1 MNQVITNFVS
11 IAGNTVIDIPLKG
24 IDVPGPASFEFAG
37 NVDIM
42 KQPVTPLLG
51 GCGASAAY
59 VLGTLGQSVFLNSN
73 IGKDSWGQLAT
84 HWLDSVGVKMCS
96 TLHQDTA
103 VHVIML
109 DGEGRRQS
117 HYYLGEKVRWERS
130 LHLDPP
136 FVFFTSGYGAV
147 DSDDLQQLCKVFSK
161 LRGNGTN
168 IVFDISPWFAGR
180 VCRSLMVE
188 VFKYV
193 DYLIGTEDELR
204 VWHEGKTLPVLAEK
218 FLRSG
223 VKYVVIKRGCRG
235 AYGAS
240 QFGEEVNAMVIPS
253 AQRYTVG
260 AGDSFNG
267 RLLFGICREETFSE
281 SVQQAANFAT
291 RIVNT
296 ARGALGAVNMSSLGD

>member
-1 MNQVITNFVS
+1 MNQIITNFVS

-24 IDVPGPASFEFAG
+24 IDPPELASFEFAD

-51 GCGASAAY
+51 GCGASVAY
-59 VLGTLGQSVFLNSN
+59 ILGALGQSVILNSN

-84 HWLDSVGVKMCS
+84 DWLDSVGVKMCS
-96 TLHQDTA
+96 TSYQDTA

-109 DGEGRRQS
+109 DGEGRRRS
-117 HYYLGEKVRWERS
+117 HYYLGEKVRWEPS

-136 FVFFTSGYGAV
+136 FVFYTSGYGAV
-147 DSDDLQQLCKVFSK
+147 DSDDLQQLCNVFSK
-161 LRGNGTN
+161 LRENGTN

-204 VWHEGKTLPVLAEK
+204 VWQEGKALPVLAEK
-218 FLRSG
+218 FLRFG

-240 QFGEEVNAMVIPS
+240 QFGEEVNAKVIPS

-267 RLLFGICREETFSE
+267 RLLFGICREEIFSE

-291 RIVNT
+291 RIVNI
-296 ARGALGAVNMSSLGD
+296 ARGALGAMNMSTMGD